1 MTDDT
6 TLGGYFRIHSRAPAF
21 EGADG
26 SAYSVAVYMDED
38 PGPDGRF
45 GGALVFVR
53 WSAAGDQ
60 PEGHV
65 ETDYL
70 AYGQSVK
77 EAEEQL
83 NALTLHQVKE
93 ELDRSIQRAAERPAW
108 G

>member
-1 MTDDT
+1 MDD
-6 TLGGYFRIHSRAPAF
+6 
-21 EGADG
+21 
-26 SAYSVAVYMDED
+26 D

-65 ETDYL
+65 ETEYL

-77 EAEEQL
+77 ETEEQVH
-83 NALTLHQVKE
+83 ALTLYRVKE
-93 ELDRSIQRAAERPAW
+93 ELDRSIQRAGERPAW